1 METTQCNFGGTAAI
15 VVLLGMSC
23 CMLMFSVYYGQNS
36 ALQGGFRSI
45 EQIAPRNWR
54 TNRVNNSQA
63 LAKRRVLQSL
73 CVVVFDLFVTSFRSV
88 VL

>member
-36 ALQGGFRSI
+36 ALQVAFDRSSRLPRETG
-45 EQIAPRNWR
+45 EQIALIIPKLWR
-54 TNRVNNSQA
+54 RDVFF
-63 LAKRRVLQSL
+63 KVCVLL
-73 CVVVFDLFVTSFRSV
+73 CSICS
-88 VL
+88 